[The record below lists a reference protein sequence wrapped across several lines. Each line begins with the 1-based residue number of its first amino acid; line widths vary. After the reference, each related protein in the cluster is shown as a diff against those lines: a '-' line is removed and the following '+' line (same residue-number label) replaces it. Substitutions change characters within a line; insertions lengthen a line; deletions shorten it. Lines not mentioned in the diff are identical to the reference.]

1 MPSQRQAREL
11 TPSHKQE
18 GGGSTTKIEA
28 AMAAGKG
35 NNVRTNAPTSAKP
48 AGVNPT
54 PQVRGFSESAMAP
67 VYDDLTSV
75 VDQKTGKRRPLVQV
89 NDLISCS
96 SIDNS
101 KANTQT
107 NMLIP
112 TLKTLSQNQNM
123 LFNISA
129 TAQTN
134 RN

>member
-1 MPSQRQAREL
+1 MPSQHQAREL

-28 AMAAGKG
+28 AMAAVKD
-35 NNVRTNAPTSAKP
+35 NDVRTNAPTSAKP
-48 AGVNPT
+48 TGVNPT
-54 PQVRGFSESAMAP
+54 PQVRVFSESAMAP

-89 NDLISCS
+89 NDLLSCS

-129 TAQTN
+129 TA
-134 RN
+134 

>member
-1 MPSQRQAREL
+1 MPSQHQAREL

-18 GGGSTTKIEA
+18 GGGSTTNIEA
-28 AMAAGKG
+28 ASAAE
-35 NNVRTNAPTSAKP
+35 NDNDVRTNAPTSAKP
-48 AGVNPT
+48 TVVNPT
-54 PQVRGFSESAMAP
+54 PQVRVFSESAMAP

-89 NDLISCS
+89 NDLLSCS

-129 TAQTN
+129 TA
-134 RN
+134 